1 MPGNADRGFLI
12 THESEHLEFCLVT
25 FANRAFVRDKRN
37 SATIYR
43 HMDTELCQMVELH
56 FTRKGDLMTKNKPTT
71 RELARMRAQGMT
83 QAQIGEK
90 YGVSHTTGFSMD
102 FEGP

>member
-1 MPGNADRGFLI
+1 MNVLETALHHPQINCLDYWTNLPTHVERMIGAGNADRGFLI

-56 FTRKGDLMTKNKPTT
+56 FTRKETL
-71 RELARMRAQGMT
+71 
-83 QAQIGEK
+83 
-90 YGVSHTTGFSMD
+90 
-102 FEGP
+102 